1 MTLTKPTT
9 DVQHE
14 PSVYSTKAA
23 KLGHILVVDSPNGPA
38 DVLSET
44 LTLLQHDLTFTNIP
58 DQSTV
63 LNHLGKQKY
72 DLILIGLDTHQ
83 RDRLFL
89 VRYIRIAAPLTPIV
103 VVTRNSNQCNPENKE
118 KVKRFGAQELMT
130 LPRDTMEMRGLVNKL
145 NSLSVF

>member
-1 MTLTKPTT
+1 MTLTKTKAG
-9 DVQHE
+9 VQLE
-14 PSVYSTKAA
+14 PSLYSSKSVAPT
-23 KLGHILVVDSPNGPA
+23 HILVVDSPNGPA

-44 LTLLQHDLTFTNIP
+44 LALLQRDLTFINIP

-63 LNHLGKQKY
+63 LNHLGTQKY

-89 VRYIRIAAPLTPIV
+89 VRYIRIAAPLTPIA
-103 VVTRNSNQCNPENKE
+103 VVTRQTEQCSSENKE
-118 KVKRFGAQELMT
+118 KVKRFGAQELIS
-130 LPRDTMEMRGLVNKL
+130 LPRDTVELRGLMTKL